1 MTYVYDLVLN
11 FNEILYDFYEWDR
24 NDSYFHIKK
33 ISVIRVDSKTYN
45 EIIDNKIRFND
56 DYFINI
62 FNKCEYYDKKKIKT
76 FDYVFLLT
84 DTYRTIA
91 LMLDEELNVIKYSSL
106 LLDEEEEVNEISSR
120 VPLIKLEYNIIEK
133 HSFSNLTR
141 YEKRILNYIEKD
153 LHKSY
158 KNKDLNKLRYLY
170 YEYFNEESD
179 DLEEIYKSL
188 IESLEKYDVK
198 HNNLYKLI
206 KLSCNTK

>member
-11 FNEILYDFYEWDR
+11 FNENLYSFYEWDK
-24 NDSYFHIKK
+24 NDFYYHIKK

-45 EIIDNKIRFND
+45 EILDNKVRFND
-56 DYFINI
+56 DYFINV
-62 FNKCEYYDKKKIKT
+62 FNKCEYYDKKKIKI

-133 HSFSNLTR
+133 HVFSDLTR

-170 YEYFNEESD
+170 YEYFNEEND
-179 DLEEIYKSL
+179 DLEKIYKSL
-188 IESLEKYDVK
+188 INTLEKYDIK

>member
-11 FNEILYDFYEWDR
+11 FNEKLYDFYEWDR

-33 ISVIRVDSKTYN
+33 IGLIKVDSKTYN
-45 EIIDNKIRFND
+45 EIIDHKVRFND
-56 DYFINI
+56 DYFINV
-62 FNKCEYYDKKKIKT
+62 FHKCEYYDKKKIKT
-76 FDYVFLLT
+76 FDYAFLLT
-84 DTYRTIA
+84 DSYRTIA

-120 VPLIKLEYNIIEK
+120 VPLINLEYNIIEK
-133 HSFSNLTR
+133 NDLSDLTR

-153 LHKSY
+153 LCKSY

-179 DLEEIYKSL
+179 NLEEIYKSL
-188 IESLEKYDVK
+188 INTLDKYNIR